1 MAEEHV
7 YIVTYDIADA
17 RRWRA
22 VFRLMNGF
30 GEWMQLSVFQCRLTR
45 SRLIDLQAKLTAAIH
60 PGEDHVMLVDIGPAD
75 SVKPKVQSLGLRR
88 YQQIEREAIVV

>member
-60 PGEDHVMLVDIGPAD
+60 TGEDHVMLVDIGPAD